1 MRGPAASPG
10 AREPIAPPP
19 TSTRPKRCGRSSTAA
34 LADACLIHSSQDDH
48 TRTAHCAGIKDCGTQ
63 GGTMT
68 TAAPAQI
75 LGRHVWS
82 ELMTSDTKGA
92 ETFYDKVVG
101 WTSEPF
107 THSPMP
113 YTRFMR
119 SGGAGVAGLM
129 ETPDGMNMPPFWS
142 MYIAVPD
149 FAEAVAKVKRLG
161 GKELSDVIDVPT
173 VGRMQMLKDPQ
184 GAPFYIMQPAPS
196 ESRPEHD
203 PEVGEASW
211 LELMTTDAPAA
222 MTFYQDLFGWQPT
235 EAMDMGPQGKYQMF
249 NRGSRMI
256 GGMMNRPPELAK
268 IPPYWG
274 IYFRVADIDAA
285 VDRIKANGGTIMNGP
300 MEVPGGDKILNAM
313 DPQGAAFSLHAKKSA

>member
-1 MRGPAASPG
+1 
-10 AREPIAPPP
+10 
-19 TSTRPKRCGRSSTAA
+19 
-34 LADACLIHSSQDDH
+34 
-48 TRTAHCAGIKDCGTQ
+48 
-63 GGTMT
+63 MT
-68 TAAPAQI
+68 TAAPSQI
-75 LGRHVWS
+75 LGRHIWS
-82 ELMTSDTKGA
+82 ELMTTDVKGA
-92 ETFYDKVVG
+92 EAFYDKVVG
-101 WTSEPF
+101 WSSEQMPG
-107 THSPMP
+107 SQQP
-113 YTRFMR
+113 YTLFKHG
-119 SGGAGVAGLM
+119 STGVAGLM
-129 ETPDGMNMPPFWS
+129 ERPQGMNMPPFWS
-142 MYIAVPD
+142 MYIGVPD
-149 FAEAVAKVKRLG
+149 FQEAVAHIKRLG
-161 GKELSDVIDVPT
+161 GSELSGVIDVPT
-173 VGRMQMLKDPQ
+173 VGRLQMLKDPQ
-184 GAPFYIMQPAPS
+184 GAPFYIMQPEPRDS
-196 ESRPEHD
+196 QPDRD
-203 PEVGEASW
+203 PDVGEASW